1 MYREIPELQTYP
13 ETSKPLNCK
22 RQFGIETARNPGT
35 ANLFTS
41 KMITELQDSIVRK
54 EHLGTATCCSSEM
67 EWSTIE
73 SCRRAGR
80 IYCHAIKF
88 WKQKDCSYEFWINKQ
103 HYCSL
108 EIMQFRDLVLPSFC
122 SSEKPDN
129 WQFRYQALIF
139 LETKGLL
146 AVTSFGSLD
155 TTCSCRICSSKI
167 LEVPMDNH

>member
-1 MYREIPELQTYP
+1 MESKLQEIPELQI
-13 ETSKPLNCK
+13 SLLQNDH
-22 RQFGIETARNPGT
+22 GTARLYCTKGT
-35 ANLFTS
+35 S
-41 KMITELQDSIVRK
+41 R
-54 EHLGTATCCSSEM
+54 
-67 EWSTIE
+67 WSTIE

-139 LETKGLL
+139 FGNKRI

-167 LEVPMDNH
+167 LEVPMDNHLFIPFQIISNAVPMQPCCFPINNKNSTCNNSTS